1 LYATSITTRR
11 LTHVRAMFSNLLPF
25 EILFEFCIKYI
36 EHASL
41 PTNGEDNNT
50 LMSFTM
56 KIHEFDFCKS
66 HLRTLLPTNG
76 EDNNTLMSFT
86 MKIHEFNFCK
96 SHLRT
101 LLPTNGEDKV
111 REKNLKNR
119 NQKFW
124 LSDKMP
130 KNDKSSIQTNIEEAI
145 GRGEE
150 KIDLPEL
157 FEFHKERTIFF

>member
-1 LYATSITTRR
+1 
-11 LTHVRAMFSNLLPF
+11 MFSNLLPF
-25 EILFEFCIKYI
+25 EILFEFCFEYI

-41 PTNGEDNNT
+41 PMNGEDNNT

-76 EDNNTLMSFT
+76 ED
-86 MKIHEFNFCK
+86 
-96 SHLRT
+96 
-101 LLPTNGEDKV
+101 KV

-124 LSDKMP
+124 FSDKMP
-130 KNDKSSIQTNIEEAI
+130 KNDKSLIQTNIEEAT

-157 FEFHKERTIFF
+157 FEFHKGKNN